1 MNNLYITEMV
11 KHLII
16 VNVIVFIVTL
26 PYFMGEPTDLL
37 YLINHASD
45 GNFHELGRLR
55 FAVYLPTSPFF
66 KYYQVITYMFMHD
79 SSNYAHIFF
88 NMYALFMFGT
98 AIESA
103 WGPKR
108 FLVYYFFTGFG
119 ALVLQWAVQAIEIN
133 YLGAPEASAN
143 VPMLGA
149 SGAVFGILAAY
160 GMQFPDNVLQLL
172 IPPIS
177 LKAKYF
183 VLIYAAIELGLG
195 LSPYQTG
202 VAHFAHVGGA
212 LFGFLL
218 ITYWRKRGDRLY

>member
-1 MNNLYITEMV
+1 MGNFYITDVV

-16 VNVIVFIVTL
+16 LNVLIYLGTQL
-26 PYFMGEPTDLL
+26 MGEPDSLG
-37 YLINHASD
+37 YLVENASAE
-45 GNFHELGRLR
+45 NFGELGRLR
-55 FAVYLPTSPFF
+55 FAVYYPTSPYFQPF
-66 KYYQVITYMFMHD
+66 QVVTYMFMHGGV
-79 SSNYAHIFF
+79 AHIFF
-88 NMYALFMFGT
+88 NMYALYMFGT
-98 AIESA
+98 AVESS

-108 FLVYYFFTGFG
+108 FLFYYLFTGFG
-119 ALVLQWAVQAIEIN
+119 ALVLQMIVQTIELRN
-133 YLGAPEASAN
+133 GAPGWAAN

-160 GMQFPDNVLQLL
+160 GMQFPNNVIHLL
-172 IPPIS
+172 LPPVS

-183 VLIYAAIELGLG
+183 VLIYAGLEIALG

-218 ITYWRKRGDRLY
+218 ILFWRKRGERLY